1 MSFALLLFFWR
12 ADLVILVKTVVIVAE
27 SLELKAVPGKVGTQQ
42 IHAKWMKVFFSI
54 LLINPK
60 VDGFLKIVV

>member
-42 IHAKWMKVFFSI
+42 IHAK
-54 LLINPK
+54 
-60 VDGFLKIVV
+60 